1 MVTVAVSVVVATI
14 PGVAAASVTAA
25 DAGDPLAAAS
35 ATVVASA
42 AEAGLPGVAS
52 ATAAVSAAEVGLP
65 GAVSAAEVVLLGE
78 GEVTPANFSSGS
90 TETGTASSTRKS
102 RKARPDS

>member
-25 DAGDPLAAAS
+25 DAGDPRAATA
-35 ATVVASA
+35 AGSA

-65 GAVSAAEVVLLGE
+65 GVASVTVAAEVVLLGE
-78 GEVTPANFSSGS
+78 GVATPANFSSGS

-102 RKARPDS
+102 RKAPPDS